1 MRGHRSDSFVLAAA
15 VGLIG
20 ITFGVFADT
29 SGFSLAQ
36 ASALSVLTF
45 TGASQ
50 FAAVSVIG
58 SGGNPVA
65 AVVSGLLLAARNSL
79 YGPVV
84 APVLR
89 ARPGRRAMAAQFVID
104 ETTAMMSAQDNP
116 EAARDAF
123 WFTGLWLFAF
133 WNVGTVVGVL
143 AGGLLED
150 PGVWGLDAAFPAAFV
165 ALLVPHV
172 RTRPGQ
178 VAAVLGA
185 AIAVVAVPFTPAGA
199 PMLFATLAVGPGLW
213 IRSRQARGTDGT

>member
-1 MRGHRSDSFVLAAA
+1 VTSHRREAFVLTVA

-20 ITFGVFADT
+20 ITFGVFAD
-29 SGFSLAQ
+29 SVGLGLAQ

-65 AVVSGLLLAARNSL
+65 AVGSALLLAARNSL

-84 APVLR
+84 APYLR
-89 ARPGRRAMAAQFVID
+89 SRPGRRALAAHFVID
-104 ETTAMMSAQDNP
+104 ETTAMASAQDDP
-116 EAARDAF
+116 ETARDAF
-123 WFTGLWLFAF
+123 WFTGLWLFVF

-143 AGGLLED
+143 VGGLLED
-150 PGVWGLDAAFPAAFV
+150 PGAWGLDAAFPAAFM
-165 ALLVPHV
+165 ALIVPHV

-178 VAAVLGA
+178 VTAALGTV
-185 AIAVVAVPFTPAGA
+185 IAVVAVPLTPAGV
-199 PMLFATLAVGPGLW
+199 PMLLAALAVGPGLW
-213 IRSRQARGTDGT
+213 VRSRQARGRTAT

>member
-1 MRGHRSDSFVLAAA
+1 MRGHRRDSFVLAAA

-89 ARPGRRAMAAQFVID
+89 VRRGRRAMAAQFVID
-104 ETTAMMSAQDNP
+104 ETTAMMSAQDDP
-116 EAARDAF
+116 EAARD
-123 WFTGLWLFAF
+123 AF

-150 PGVWGLDAAFPAAFV
+150 PGAWGLDAAFPAAFV
-165 ALLVPHV
+165 ALIVPHV

-178 VAAVLGA
+178 VSAVLGA

-199 PMLFATLAVGPGLW
+199 PMLIAALAVGPGLW
-213 IRSRQARGTDGT
+213 IRNHQAAGVDDT

>member
-1 MRGHRSDSFVLAAA
+1 M
-15 VGLIG
+15 
-20 ITFGVFADT
+20 
-29 SGFSLAQ
+29 
-36 ASALSVLTF
+36 LTF

-89 ARPGRRAMAAQFVID
+89 VRRGRRAMAAQFVID
-104 ETTAMMSAQDNP
+104 ETTAMMSAQDDP

-150 PGVWGLDAAFPAAFV
+150 PGAWGLDAAFPAAFV
-165 ALLVPHV
+165 ALIVPHV

-178 VAAVLGA
+178 VSAVLGA

-199 PMLFATLAVGPGLW
+199 PMLIAALAVGPGLW
-213 IRSRQARGTDGT
+213 IRNHQAAGVDDT

>member
-1 MRGHRSDSFVLAAA
+1 MRGHRRDSFVLAAA

-89 ARPGRRAMAAQFVID
+89 VRRGRRAMAAQFVID
-104 ETTAMMSAQDNP
+104 ETTAMMSAQDDP
-116 EAARDAF
+116 ETARDAF

-150 PGVWGLDAAFPAAFV
+150 PGTWGRDAAFPAAFV
-165 ALLVPHV
+165 ALIVPHV

-178 VAAVLGA
+178 VSALLGA

-199 PMLFATLAVGPGLW
+199 PMLIAALAVGPGLW
-213 IRSRQARGTDGT
+213 IRNHQAAGVDDT

>member
-1 MRGHRSDSFVLAAA
+1 MRGHRRGSFVLAAA

-89 ARPGRRAMAAQFVID
+89 VRGGRRAMAAQFVID
-104 ETTAMMSAQDNP
+104 ETTAMMSAQDDS
-116 EAARDAF
+116 ETARDAF

-150 PGVWGLDAAFPAAFV
+150 PGTWGLDAAFPAAFV
-165 ALLVPHV
+165 ALIVPHV

-178 VAAVLGA
+178 VSALLGA

-199 PMLFATLAVGPGLW
+199 PMLIAALAVGPGLW
-213 IRSRQARGTDGT
+213 IRNHQAAGVDDT